1 VWRLAGRGV
10 CGDWLREECV
20 CVCVCVCVWRLAERV
35 VRECVWRVADR
46 VVCVCVCD
54 DWQRG

>member
-1 VWRLAGRGV
+1 MWRLAGRGV
-10 CGDWLREECV
+10 CGDWLREE
-20 CVCVCVCVWRLAERV
+20 CVCVCVWRLAERV